1 MTERSRAWLAVVVV
15 LGVAVAAL
23 VFLRTSPAPSARHA
37 PGPLASPVV
46 TPGAVGGLLPDVPLR
61 GRLGVT
67 PARQLR
73 PAVVMLVRPGCDCVA
88 AVRQVVAAAAP
99 LRLATYVVEAG
110 ASFSFAASLAVRS
123 GGEAGGFADPEGALA
138 AAYGLRT
145 DAALVLVRT
154 DGVVHSV
161 VAAIAPSL
169 RLAPALR
176 ALVA

>member
-1 MTERSRAWLAVVVV
+1 MTERARTWLVVAVV
-15 LGVAVAAL
+15 LGVMVAAL
-23 VFLRTSPAPSARHA
+23 VFLRTDGTPVARPA

-61 GRLGVT
+61 GRVGVT

-73 PAVVMLVRPGCDCVA
+73 PAIVMLVRTGCDCVA
-88 AVRQVVAAAAP
+88 AIRQVVAEAAP

-110 ASFSFAASLAVRS
+110 TSFSFAVSLAVQS

-138 AAYGLRT
+138 AAYRLRS
-145 DAALVLVRT
+145 DAALVLVRA